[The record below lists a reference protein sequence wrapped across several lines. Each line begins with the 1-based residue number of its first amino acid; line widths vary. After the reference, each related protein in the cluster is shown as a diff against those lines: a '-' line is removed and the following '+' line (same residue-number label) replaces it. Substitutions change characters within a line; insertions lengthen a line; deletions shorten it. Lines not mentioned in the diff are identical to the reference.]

1 MRHTEKHFFLIS
13 PWWQS
18 FLKNFHSKWKYSE
31 NPSKLSIDLCL
42 NVLKN
47 YKDLFKCLQY
57 RDDKYCRND
66 APLFLLIGGGI
77 TLGMTALKLVAW
89 LTPCECDDKL
99 ANFLS
104 PLANLANFCVLIWGS
119 VVVFGKSFPYV
130 LHFLNCKIII
140 SAIFRSVK

>member
-1 MRHTEKHFFLIS
+1 MKFFIKSKDLKSHLNNLRH
-13 PWWQS
+13 
-18 FLKNFHSKWKYSE
+18 YSE
-31 NPSKLSIDLCL
+31 KLATTIFLFFSIRQCNFCDIIPPHHLGL
-42 NVLKN
+42 NVQKN

-119 VVVFGKSFPYV
+119 VVVFGKNFPNV
-130 LHFLNCKIII
+130 LHFLN
-140 SAIFRSVK
+140 